1 VEVEEEEVEE
11 EDPTPAV
18 AVVVTLKLAKEVH
31 SLQNH
36 FSSKVD
42 SYPIGLLPHP
52 TAIQVSFH
60 FL

>member
-42 SYPIGLLPHP
+42 SYPIGLLPP
-52 TAIQVSFH
+52 LTAIQVSFH